1 PLCPGGRERGRPG
14 DVRAGA
20 ITAEGGMT
28 TETVETNG
36 HGTTDELARLEMAYR
51 IIQRRDGTAER
62 RAFQWKL
69 LACALM
75 GITLGVG
82 VWDHLDRRESLQ
94 GFVQVVQ

>member
-1 PLCPGGRERGRPG
+1 
-14 DVRAGA
+14 
-20 ITAEGGMT
+20 MT

-69 LACALM
+69 LAVRP
-75 GITLGVG
+75 GGHHPGRRGVG
-82 VWDHLDRRESLQ
+82 PPRPQ
-94 GFVQVVQ
+94 GIVARLRAGRAGERPRGGRQGGGPPRSDDV